1 MAVRP
6 GCGEEVVRVA
16 RRTGVVRKVQTTRSI
31 QIGGV
36 KGGIGEGRSDDDE
49 EKDRSTR
56 QISKL

>member
-1 MAVRP
+1 MRP

-36 KGGIGEGRSDDDE
+36 KGGTIGEGRSDDDE
-49 EKDRSTR
+49 VNDRSTR